1 MPLAMRLGALWTAAG
16 DLYVAVQTGGFRRN
30 LNV

>member
-1 MPLAMRLGALWTAAG
+1 MRLGALWTVAG
-16 DLYVAVQTGGFRRN
+16 ILYLAIQTGGFRRN